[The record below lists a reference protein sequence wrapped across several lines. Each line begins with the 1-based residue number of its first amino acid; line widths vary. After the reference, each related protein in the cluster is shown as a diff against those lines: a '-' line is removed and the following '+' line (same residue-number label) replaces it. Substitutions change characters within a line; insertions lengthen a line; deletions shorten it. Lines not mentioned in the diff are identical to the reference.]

1 MLQSISIRNYAII
14 DELEI
19 NFDSGLNIMTGE
31 TGAGKSII
39 LGALGLVLGERAD
52 SKVLFDKEAKC
63 LVEATFNVHAD
74 ALKTALESNDLDYE
88 THTVLRR
95 EINAAGKSRAFIND
109 TPVSLQLLKNV
120 GALLVNLHS
129 QHETLSLMEA
139 GFQLN
144 TVDIFAGNKNLL
156 AEYQPLFFQYKKH
169 IAALTVLEKQQL
181 NVDAEND
188 YLLFQ
193 LNELREA
200 NLQQNEQQQLEEE
213 LNTLSNAE
221 SIKIALQKSY
231 SLMDENEISV
241 TSLLSEISAELKS
254 VQQHSSQ
261 LSSLHER
268 IQTLLIEIKDIVRD
282 TEKLNDDISVQP
294 ERLMDVNERL
304 MLLHRLCKKH
314 QVLNDGELISVME
327 QLEKKAG
334 KGASME
340 KEIET
345 LKLTISKEENQL
357 LKLADALHK
366 NRDKASAGISKTV
379 AELLKKVGMSEG
391 SFVASVKHTAQ
402 KQLTDSGF
410 SEVEF
415 LFSANKGIA
424 PQNLKNVASGGELSR
439 LMLCIKSLLADAGE
453 LPTMIFDEIDTG
465 ISGEVA
471 QRVGLVMKDL
481 SKHHQLICI
490 THLPQIATSG
500 STHFFIYKD
509 NSKGITRTRIRKLND
524 EERVVEIAK
533 MLSGDKLTDAAMANA
548 RALIAN

>member
-63 LVEATFNVHAD
+63 LVEATFNVQTD
-74 ALKTALESNDLDYE
+74 TLKIALESNDLDYE

-109 TPVSLQLLKNV
+109 TPVTLQLLKSV

-144 TVDIFAGNKNLL
+144 TVDIYAGNKQLL
-156 AEYQPLFFQYKKH
+156 AEYQPLFVQYKKH
-169 IAALTVLEKQQL
+169 IAALAILEKQQS
-181 NVDAEND
+181 NANTEND
-188 YLLFQ
+188 FLLFQ
-193 LNELREA
+193 LNELRET
-200 NLQQNEQQQLEEE
+200 NLQAGEQQQLEDE
-213 LNTLSNAE
+213 LSTLSNAE
-221 SIKIALQKSY
+221 SIKAALQKAY
-231 SLMDENEISV
+231 NLMDENEISV
-241 TSLLSEISAELKS
+241 TTLLSEISVETKS
-254 VQQHSSQ
+254 IQQFSAS

-268 IQTLLIEIKDIVRD
+268 IQTLLIEIKDVVRD

-294 ERLMDVNERL
+294 ERLMEVNERL
-304 MLLHRLCKKH
+304 IQLHRLCKKH
-314 QVLNDGELISVME
+314 QVINADELIAIME
-327 QLEKKAG
+327 QLEEKAG
-334 KGASME
+334 KGAHVE
-340 KEIET
+340 KEIEV
-345 LKLTISKEENQL
+345 LKLTILKEESQL
-357 LKLADALHK
+357 LKLAESLHK
-366 NRDKASAGISKTV
+366 NRDKSSTGISKIV
-379 AELLKKVGMSEG
+379 IELLKKVGMPEG
-391 SFVASVKHTAQ
+391 SFVASVKHTTQ
-402 KQLTDSGF
+402 KQLNDSGF

-424 PQNLKNVASGGELSR
+424 PQTLKSVASGGELSR

-481 SKHHQLICI
+481 SKNHQLICI
-490 THLPQIATSG
+490 THLPQIATAG
-500 STHFFIYKD
+500 STHFYIYKD
-509 NSKGITRTRIRKLND
+509 NSKGVTRTRIRKLNG
-524 EERVVEIAK
+524 EERIVEIAK

-548 RALIAN
+548 RALIEN

>member
-63 LVEATFNVHAD
+63 LVEATFNVQTD
-74 ALKTALESNDLDYE
+74 TLKIALESNDLDYE

-95 EINAAGKSRAFIND
+95 EINAASKSRAFIND
-109 TPVSLQLLKNV
+109 TPVTLQLLKSV

-144 TVDIFAGNKNLL
+144 TVDIYAGNKQLL
-156 AEYQPLFFQYKKH
+156 AEYQPLFVQYKKH
-169 IAALTVLEKQQL
+169 IAALAILEKQQS
-181 NVDAEND
+181 NANTEND
-188 YLLFQ
+188 FLLFQ
-193 LNELREA
+193 LNELRET
-200 NLQQNEQQQLEEE
+200 NLQAGEQQQLEDE
-213 LNTLSNAE
+213 LSTLSNAE
-221 SIKIALQKSY
+221 SIKAALQKAY
-231 SLMDENEISV
+231 NLMDENEISV
-241 TSLLSEISAELKS
+241 TTLLSEISVETKS
-254 VQQHSSQ
+254 IQQFSAS

-294 ERLMDVNERL
+294 ERLMEVNERL
-304 MLLHRLCKKH
+304 IQLHRLCKKH
-314 QVLNDGELISVME
+314 QVINADELIAIME
-327 QLEKKAG
+327 QLEEKAG
-334 KGASME
+334 KGAHVE
-340 KEIET
+340 KEIEV
-345 LKLTISKEENQL
+345 LKLTILKEESLL
-357 LKLADALHK
+357 LKLAESLHK
-366 NRDKASAGISKTV
+366 NRDKSSTGISKIV
-379 AELLKKVGMSEG
+379 IELLKKVGMPEG
-391 SFVASVKHTAQ
+391 SFVASVKHTTQ
-402 KQLTDSGF
+402 KQLNDSGF

-424 PQNLKNVASGGELSR
+424 PQTLKSVASGGELSR

-490 THLPQIATSG
+490 THLPQIATAG
-500 STHFFIYKD
+500 STHFYIYKD
-509 NSKGITRTRIRKLND
+509 NSKGVTRTRIRKLNG
-524 EERVVEIAK
+524 EERIVEIAK

-548 RALIAN
+548 RALIEN

>member
-63 LVEATFNVHAD
+63 LVEATFNVQTD
-74 ALKTALESNDLDYE
+74 TLKIALESNDLDYE

-109 TPVSLQLLKNV
+109 TPVTLQLLKSV

-144 TVDIFAGNKNLL
+144 TVDIYAGNKQLL
-156 AEYQPLFFQYKKH
+156 AEYQPLFVQYKKH
-169 IAALTVLEKQQL
+169 IAALAILEKQQS
-181 NVDAEND
+181 NANTEND
-188 YLLFQ
+188 FLLFQ

-200 NLQQNEQQQLEEE
+200 NLQAGEQQQLEDE
-213 LNTLSNAE
+213 LSTLSNAE
-221 SIKIALQKSY
+221 SIKAALQKAY
-231 SLMDENEISV
+231 NLMDENEISV
-241 TSLLSEISAELKS
+241 TTLLSEISIETKS
-254 VQQHSSQ
+254 IQQFSAS

-268 IQTLLIEIKDIVRD
+268 IQTLLIEIKDVVRD

-294 ERLMDVNERL
+294 ERLMEVNERL
-304 MLLHRLCKKH
+304 IQLHRLCKKH
-314 QVLNDGELISVME
+314 QVINADELIAIME
-327 QLEKKAG
+327 QLEEKAG
-334 KGASME
+334 KGAHVE
-340 KEIET
+340 KEIEV
-345 LKLTISKEENQL
+345 LKLTILKEESQL
-357 LKLADALHK
+357 LKLAESLHK
-366 NRDKASAGISKTV
+366 NRDKSSTGISKKV
-379 AELLKKVGMSEG
+379 VELLKKVGMPEG
-391 SFVASVKHTAQ
+391 SFVASVKHTTQ
-402 KQLTDSGF
+402 KQLNDSGF

-424 PQNLKNVASGGELSR
+424 PQTLKSVASGGELSR

-481 SKHHQLICI
+481 SKNHQLICI
-490 THLPQIATSG
+490 THLPQIATAG
-500 STHFFIYKD
+500 STHFYIYKD
-509 NSKGITRTRIRKLND
+509 NSKGVTRTRIRKLNG
-524 EERVVEIAK
+524 EERIVEIAK

-548 RALIAN
+548 RALIEN

>member
-63 LVEATFNVHAD
+63 HVEATFNVQTD
-74 ALKTALESNDLDYE
+74 TLKIALESNDLDYE

-109 TPVSLQLLKNV
+109 TPVTLQLLKSV

-144 TVDIFAGNKNLL
+144 TVDIYAGNKQLL
-156 AEYQPLFFQYKKH
+156 AEYQPLFVQYKKH
-169 IAALTVLEKQQL
+169 IAALAILEKQQS
-181 NVDAEND
+181 NANTEND
-188 YLLFQ
+188 FLLFQ
-193 LNELREA
+193 LNELRET
-200 NLQQNEQQQLEEE
+200 NLQAGEQQQLEDE
-213 LNTLSNAE
+213 LSTLSNAE
-221 SIKIALQKSY
+221 SIKAALQKAY
-231 SLMDENEISV
+231 NLMDENEISV
-241 TSLLSEISAELKS
+241 TTLLSEISVETKS
-254 VQQHSSQ
+254 IQQFSAS

-268 IQTLLIEIKDIVRD
+268 IQTLLIEIKDVVRD

-294 ERLMDVNERL
+294 ERLMEVNERL
-304 MLLHRLCKKH
+304 IQLHRLCKKH
-314 QVLNDGELISVME
+314 QVINADELIAIME
-327 QLEKKAG
+327 QLEEKAG
-334 KGASME
+334 KGAHVE
-340 KEIET
+340 KEIEV
-345 LKLTISKEENQL
+345 LKLTILKEESQL
-357 LKLADALHK
+357 LKLAESLHK
-366 NRDKASAGISKTV
+366 NRDKSSTGISKIV
-379 AELLKKVGMSEG
+379 IELLKKVGMPEG
-391 SFVASVKHTAQ
+391 SFVASVKHTTQ
-402 KQLTDSGF
+402 KQLNDSGF

-424 PQNLKNVASGGELSR
+424 PQTLKSVASGGELSR

-490 THLPQIATSG
+490 THLPQIATAG
-500 STHFFIYKD
+500 STHFYIYKD
-509 NSKGITRTRIRKLND
+509 NSKGVTRTRIRKLNG
-524 EERVVEIAK
+524 EERIVEIAK

-548 RALIAN
+548 RALIEN

>member
-63 LVEATFNVHAD
+63 LVEATFNVQTD
-74 ALKTALESNDLDYE
+74 ALETALESNDLDHQ
-88 THTVLRR
+88 TLTILRR

-109 TPVSLQLLKNV
+109 TPVSLQLLKSV

-144 TVDIFAGNKNLL
+144 TVDTFAGNKNLL
-156 AEYQPLFFQYKKH
+156 AEYQPLFNQYKKH
-169 IAALTVLEKQQL
+169 ISELAVLEKQQL
-181 NVDAEND
+181 NADTEND
-188 YLLFQ
+188 FLLFQ

-200 NLQQNEQQQLEEE
+200 NLQADEQHQLEEE
-213 LNTLSNAE
+213 LSTLSNAE
-221 SIKIALQKSY
+221 SIKTALQKAY

-241 TSLLSEISAELKS
+241 TSLLSEISTELKS
-254 VQQHSSQ
+254 MQQFSSN

-304 MLLHRLCKKH
+304 ILLHRLCKKH
-314 QVLNDGELISVME
+314 QALNADELISIME
-327 QLEKKAG
+327 QLEEKVG
-334 KGASME
+334 KGADVE
-340 KEIET
+340 KEIEA
-345 LKLTISKEENQL
+345 LKLTISKEDTQL
-357 LKLADALHK
+357 LKLADTLHK
-366 NRDKASAGISKTV
+366 NRDKASTGISKTV
-379 AELLKKVGMSEG
+379 VELLKKVGMPEG
-391 SFVASVKHTAQ
+391 SFVVSIKHTNH
-402 KQLTDSGF
+402 KQLNESGF

-424 PQNLKNVASGGELSR
+424 PQTLKSVASGGELSR

-453 LPTMIFDEIDTG
+453 LPTMIFDEIDTC

-471 QRVGLVMKDL
+471 QRVGFVMKDL

-490 THLPQIATSG
+490 THLPQIATAG

-509 NSKGITRTRIRKLND
+509 NSKGVTRTRIRKLNG
-524 EERVVEIAK
+524 EERIVEIAK

>member
-63 LVEATFNVHAD
+63 LVEATFNVQTD
-74 ALKTALESNDLDYE
+74 TLKIALESNDLDYE

-109 TPVSLQLLKNV
+109 TPVTLQLLKSV

-144 TVDIFAGNKNLL
+144 TVDIYAGNKQLL
-156 AEYQPLFFQYKKH
+156 AEYQPLFVQYKKH
-169 IAALTVLEKQQL
+169 IAALAILEKQQS
-181 NVDAEND
+181 NANTEND
-188 YLLFQ
+188 FLLFQ

-200 NLQQNEQQQLEEE
+200 NLQAGEQQQLEDE
-213 LNTLSNAE
+213 LSTLSNAE
-221 SIKIALQKSY
+221 SIKAALQKAY
-231 SLMDENEISV
+231 NLMDENEISV
-241 TSLLSEISAELKS
+241 TTLLSEISVETKS
-254 VQQHSSQ
+254 IQQFSAS

-268 IQTLLIEIKDIVRD
+268 IQTLLIEIKDVVRD

-294 ERLMDVNERL
+294 ERLMEVNERL
-304 MLLHRLCKKH
+304 IQLHRLCKKH
-314 QVLNDGELISVME
+314 QVINADELIAIME
-327 QLEKKAG
+327 QLEEKAG
-334 KGASME
+334 KGAHVE
-340 KEIET
+340 KEIEV
-345 LKLTISKEENQL
+345 LKLTILKEESQL
-357 LKLADALHK
+357 LKLAESLHK
-366 NRDKASAGISKTV
+366 NRDKSSTGISKIV
-379 AELLKKVGMSEG
+379 IELLKKVGMPEG
-391 SFVASVKHTAQ
+391 SFVASVKHTTQ
-402 KQLTDSGF
+402 KQLNDSGF

-424 PQNLKNVASGGELSR
+424 PQTLKSVASGGELSR

-490 THLPQIATSG
+490 THLPQIATAG
-500 STHFFIYKD
+500 STHFYIYKD
-509 NSKGITRTRIRKLND
+509 NSKGVTRTRIRKLNG
-524 EERVVEIAK
+524 EERIVEIAK

-548 RALIAN
+548 RALIEN

>member
-19 NFDSGLNIMTGE
+19 NFESGLNIMTGE

-52 SKVLFDKEAKC
+52 SKVLFDTSAKC
-63 LVEATFNVHAD
+63 LVEATFNVD
-74 ALKTALESNDLDYE
+74 TNSLKTALESNDLDYE
-88 THTVLRR
+88 SNTVLRR

-109 TPVSLQLLKNV
+109 TPVSLQLLKSI

-144 TVDIFAGNKNLL
+144 TVDIFAGNNNLFI
-156 AEYQPLFFQYKKH
+156 EYQPLFFQYKKH
-169 IAALTVLEKQQL
+169 IAKLAALEKQQL
-181 NVDAEND
+181 NANTEND

-200 NLQQNEQQQLEEE
+200 NLQQDEQQQLEEE
-213 LNTLSNAE
+213 LSTLSNAE
-221 SIKIALQKSY
+221 SIKTALQKSY

-241 TSLLSEISAELKS
+241 TSLLSEISTELKS
-254 VQQHSSQ
+254 VQQFSSH

-268 IQTLLIEIKDIVRD
+268 LQTLLIEIKDIVRD

-294 ERLMDVNERL
+294 ERLMEVNERL

-314 QVLNDGELISVME
+314 QALNADELISVME
-327 QLEKKAG
+327 QLEEKAG
-334 KGASME
+334 KGATIE
-340 KEIET
+340 REIEE
-345 LKLTISKEENQL
+345 LKLTVSKEEVQL
-357 LKLADALHK
+357 LKLAETLHK
-366 NRDKASAGISKTV
+366 NRDKTSTGISKTV
-379 AELLKKVGMSEG
+379 AELLKKVGMPEG
-391 SFVASVKHTAQ
+391 SFAVVIKHTTQ
-402 KQLTDSGF
+402 KQLNDFGF

-424 PQNLKNVASGGELSR
+424 PQALKNVASGGELSR

-471 QRVGLVMKDL
+471 QRVGLLMKDL

-500 STHFFIYKD
+500 NTHFFIYKD
-509 NSKGITRTRIRKLND
+509 NSKGITRTRIRKLSG

-533 MLSGDKLTDAAMANA
+533 MLSGDKLTDAAIANA
-548 RALIAN
+548 KALIAN